1 MPHRGTEKFFG
12 RMRGNFGGKESKF
25 GRIFPFLGE
34 EHKKTTEE
42 FAFSSVAWYEPCE
55 ETLYY
60 SE

>member
-1 MPHRGTEKFFG
+1 
-12 RMRGNFGGKESKF
+12 MRGNFGGKESKF

-42 FAFSSVAWYEPCE
+42 FEFSSVAWYEPCE